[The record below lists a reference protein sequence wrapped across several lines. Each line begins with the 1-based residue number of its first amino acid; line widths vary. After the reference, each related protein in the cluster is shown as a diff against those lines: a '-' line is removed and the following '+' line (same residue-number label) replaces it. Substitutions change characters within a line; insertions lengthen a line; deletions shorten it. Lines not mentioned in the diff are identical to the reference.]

1 MLKIAHRGC
10 CFKYDYDNDN
20 LTNCIKFNENSFF
33 SYVNAIEN
41 KFDYIE
47 ADVIL
52 TKDNKLIMF
61 HDFNIGSNLVKNLT
75 YEEIIKIKKDIIT
88 FEKFLIEIVPHI
100 KVLLDI
106 KGDSNTAHSIVELL
120 KNNSYNIENLH
131 FCSFNFKHIDILHSY
146 NSKFKFGLILDG
158 VLLDKD
164 KKILIEKYNIKF
176 VSIYIEYLYPEE
188 IEFYKKMNVLVFA
201 WTNKSHITRRIIP
214 DSVDG
219 IITDYYF

>member
-10 CFKYDYDNDN
+10 CYKYNHDNAEF
-20 LTNCIKFNENSFF
+20 TNCIKFKENSLF
-33 SYVNAIEN
+33 SYINAIEN

-47 ADVIL
+47 ADVVL
-52 TKDNKLIMF
+52 TKDKKLIMY
-61 HDFNIGSNLVKNLT
+61 HDFNIGSTLVKNLT
-75 YEEIIKIKKDIIT
+75 HREMYDLNSTIIT
-88 FEKFLIEIVPHI
+88 FEDFLIKIVPHI

-106 KGDSNTAHSIVELL
+106 KGDSETAHSIVELL
-120 KNNSYNIENLH
+120 KNTSFNTENLY

-146 NSKFKFGLILDG
+146 NSKFKFGLIIDG
-158 VLLDKD
+158 VLLDEN
-164 KKILIEKYNIKF
+164 KKILIQKYNIKF

-201 WTNKSHITRRIIP
+201 WTNKSHITRRLIP

>member
-10 CFKYDYDNDN
+10 CFKYDYDRDEFSH
-20 LTNCIKFNENSFF
+20 CIKFKENSHL
-33 SYVNAIEN
+33 SYLNAIEN

-47 ADVIL
+47 ADVVL
-52 TKDNKLIMF
+52 TKDKKLIMY

-75 YEEIIKIKKDIIT
+75 YGEIYDLNSTIMTFEDFLIKI
-88 FEKFLIEIVPHI
+88 LPHI

-106 KGDSNTAHSIVELL
+106 KGDSETAYSIIEIL
-120 KNNSYNIENLH
+120 KNNSVNLDNLH
-131 FCSFNFKHIDILHSY
+131 FCSFNFKHIDILHNY
-146 NSKFKFGLILDG
+146 NNKLKLGLILDG